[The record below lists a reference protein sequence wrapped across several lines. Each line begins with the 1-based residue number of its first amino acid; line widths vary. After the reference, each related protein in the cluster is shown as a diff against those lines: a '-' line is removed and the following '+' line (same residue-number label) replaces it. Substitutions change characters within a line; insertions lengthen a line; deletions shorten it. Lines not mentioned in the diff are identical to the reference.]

1 MSDEYAKVARGKLK
15 LKTDGE
21 ISKKKK
27 KKKDKEKER
36 VDKIMAEVG
45 TSKPASELT
54 KAELS
59 FKKMQDKM
67 VNFYSDKI
75 EKNKQ
80 FKNISFSKRKGSLKK
95 LRRLT
100 NNKWKSSMRSL
111 TILPSI
117 STSRKSVGQNKFFH
131 LYFIL

>member
-36 VDKIMAEVG
+36 DKIANVDRSTVEIVPQESSSSG
-45 TSKPASELT
+45 RKLT
-54 KAELS
+54 KAEIS

-67 VNFYSDKI
+67 V
-75 EKNKQ
+75 
-80 FKNISFSKRKGSLKK
+80 
-95 LRRLT
+95 
-100 NNKWKSSMRSL
+100 
-111 TILPSI
+111 
-117 STSRKSVGQNKFFH
+117 STLHKTLQ
-131 LYFIL
+131 